1 MNENIDLTKILK
13 DCPKGTKLYSII
25 YGEVKFDRIEEG
37 CTFSIIFVTKDG
49 NESTV
54 TSDRKHYDYCDGD
67 CTLFPSKDQRDWSK
81 FTTPQCKKERFD
93 PHTLQKFDKVLI
105 KHDDDITWHVA
116 MFSHLITLYN
126 DVTNVNRLV
135 SATIYPTTKFCV
147 PYNDETKH
155 LIGTNQEAPE
165 YYRYWE
171 D

>member
-25 YGEVKFDRIEEG
+25 YGEVEFDRIEEG
-37 CTFSIIFVTKDG
+37 CTFSITFVTKNG
-49 NESTV
+49 GKSTV
-54 TSDRKHYDYCDGD
+54 TSDGKHYNYCDGD

-81 FTTPQCKKERFD
+81 FTTPRCKKERFD

-147 PYNDETKH
+147 PYNNETKH

>member
-25 YGEVKFDRIEEG
+25 YGEVKFDRIEKG
-37 CTFSIIFVTKDG
+37 NIYSIIFVTKDG
-49 NESTV
+49 NERTV
-54 TSDRKHYDYCDGD
+54 ISDGKCFSCYDGD
-67 CTLFPSKDQRDWSK
+67 CTLFPNKDQRDWSK
-81 FTTPQCKKERFD
+81 FTTPRCKKERFD

-116 MFSHLITLYN
+116 MFSHLITIYN
-126 DVTNVNRLV
+126 DITNVNRLV

-155 LIGTNQEAPE
+155 LVGTRDEAPE